1 MGPSARAIAEQASF
15 QAFLHGYLQEVDPGD
30 WQTASQRTQDPTGRF
45 SGPWVCE
52 LTLNSQ
58 RSRLAIDILY
68 RSAGPTPLRQGT
80 SVAQRSSLL
89 GRHRPFSG
97 NVSVGP

>member
-30 WQTASQRTQDPTGRF
+30 WQTASQRTQDTTGRF

-58 RSRLAIDILY
+58 RTRLAIDILY
-68 RSAGPTPLRQGT
+68 RSA
-80 SVAQRSSLL
+80 L
-89 GRHRPFSG
+89 GRHR
-97 NVSVGP
+97 